1 MPLFTEETAK
11 SNELPAAIQLADR
24 LADNPAVQDLAEK
37 TTATETLTHIVVG
50 IARDPFDGDT
60 YTLAELES
68 RHFVAH
74 IYAEATEGYVAGL
87 GREAMGNPREGGQL
101 RVYLCRQ
108 IRESE
113 DILDA
118 YNFFWDRISAI
129 ATPLIISAEQELNEP
144 RNYRFKLLER
154 ILGPMQTEL
163 RSEGAQGKR
172 LEAMLRVNWGDI
184 ETE

>member
-74 IYAEATEGYVAGL
+74 IYAEATEGYV
-87 GREAMGNPREGGQL
+87 
-101 RVYLCRQ
+101 
-108 IRESE
+108 
-113 DILDA
+113 
-118 YNFFWDRISAI
+118 
-129 ATPLIISAEQELNEP
+129 
-144 RNYRFKLLER
+144 
-154 ILGPMQTEL
+154 LGPMQTEL